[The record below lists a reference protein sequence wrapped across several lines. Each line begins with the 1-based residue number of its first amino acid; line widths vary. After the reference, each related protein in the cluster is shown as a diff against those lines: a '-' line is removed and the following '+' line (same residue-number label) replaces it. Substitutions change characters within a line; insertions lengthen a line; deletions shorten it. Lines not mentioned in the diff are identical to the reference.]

1 VAIEFNHKREILAIR
16 EGFPRYYM
24 AKTLVKVEWGADF
37 AENAFRSAS
46 ISGTGK
52 SEKLVLSTKL
62 QIDTKDIPV
71 TFIENAEGALTIE
84 VNKKMVYTI
93 KPKGR
98 ISQKLLEAF
107 TCSIIRNTY
116 DEKR

>member
-1 VAIEFNHKREILAIR
+1 
-16 EGFPRYYM
+16 M
-24 AKTLVKVEWGADF
+24 AKTHIKVEWGVDF
-37 AENAFRSAS
+37 AEDVFKGTR

-52 SEKLVLSTKL
+52 SEKLILSTKL
-62 QIDTKDIPV
+62 QVGTKDIPI
-71 TFIENAEGALTIE
+71 TFIENADGALTIE
-84 VNKKMVYTI
+84 NNSETVYTI